1 MGNAKRKVKRGTIA
15 VLMIFLLGIPAII
28 YGETP
33 EDLQK
38 AKEREAFRKG
48 SALYFYQIG
57 NDYQNKGDIA
67 QAITSWSKAI
77 ESNADFVEAY
87 YNRGN
92 AYARQNMFDLAL
104 ADMNKVI
111 EMSPEGKLKA
121 QAYYNRGLIFD
132 KKNQIDQAIADYTKT
147 IEINPEYAPAY
158 KNRAVGYF
166 SKKEYDK
173 SWADVNKSESLG
185 LKVHPQF
192 LELLRKSSMRNK

>member
-1 MGNAKRKVKRGTIA
+1 MDNRKRTVKRGTII
-15 VLMIFLLGIPAII
+15 VLMIFLLGIPATI

-48 SALYFYQIG
+48 SALYFYETG
-57 NDYQNKGDIA
+57 NDYLKKGDIA
-67 QAITSWSKAI
+67 QAITSLSKAI
-77 ESNADFVEAY
+77 EMNAGFVEAY
-87 YNRGN
+87 YNRGT

-132 KKNQIDQAIADYTKT
+132 KKNQIDQAIAEYTRT
-147 IEINPEYAPAY
+147 IEIDPKYAPAY

-166 SKKEYDK
+166 LKKEYDK
-173 SWADVNKSESLG
+173 SWADVNQSESLG

-192 LELLRKSSMRNK
+192 LEQLRKSSMRDK